1 MSEQKSFSVHTHIKL
16 IFLSSDGPKKIG
28 RRGVVK
34 EKRSDRLK
42 NSKVESNEKK
52 PFLIALTTPRGR
64 LPSARRET
72 KFLSKILT
80 LSLDNKN
87 KKKDNI

>member
-1 MSEQKSFSVHTHIKL
+1 MPLCPDSFCPSKKSFSVHTHIKL

-52 PFLIALTTPRGR
+52 AVFNR
-64 LPSARRET
+64 
-72 KFLSKILT
+72 
-80 LSLDNKN
+80 LDNAARPITLRPSGDKIFIGIFN
-87 KKKDNI
+87 SIA